1 MFRSIDSY
9 KTDPDANSFRRRM
22 QGLSAAEL
30 DRDLVDLCA
39 DVEFLESQI
48 ECDLGSYS
56 PSELVTAHEKVS
68 KFKIRREILKME
80 LENRQR
86 RGKVA

>member
-1 MFRSIDSY
+1 M
-9 KTDPDANSFRRRM
+9 
-22 QGLSAAEL
+22 
-30 DRDLVDLCA
+30 DLCV

-56 PSELVTAHEKVS
+56 PSELITAQEKVS
-68 KFKIRREILKME
+68 KFKIRRRILKTE

-86 RGKVA
+86 RET